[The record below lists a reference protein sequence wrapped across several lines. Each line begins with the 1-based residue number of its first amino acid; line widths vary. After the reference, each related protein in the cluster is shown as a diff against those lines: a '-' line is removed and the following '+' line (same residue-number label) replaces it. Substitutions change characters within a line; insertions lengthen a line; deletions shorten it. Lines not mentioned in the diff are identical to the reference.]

1 MTELNTEPSPSNSKK
16 THIKRQMLFSISKI
30 RNTLTYMETKT
41 THLSDMLK
49 NPCHSLYLS
58 SFICLAISTPN
69 MESVN
74 HHEQAISSQSHAT
87 QRDHAS
93 GQVTNKNK
101 TRREAHAKPPEAAGN
116 RYQRKSMTSRCE
128 KS

>member
-1 MTELNTEPSPSNSKK
+1 
-16 THIKRQMLFSISKI
+16 MLFSTSMI
-30 RNTLTYMETKT
+30 RNTRMYMETKT
-41 THLSDMLK
+41 IHLSDMLK

-58 SFICLAISTPN
+58 SFICLVISTPN

-74 HHEQAISSQSHAT
+74 HCYHEQANSSQSHAT

-93 GQVTNKNK
+93 GQVTNNNK
-101 TRREAHAKPPEAAGN
+101 TRREAHATPLEAAEN

-128 KS
+128 NS